1 MRVKPHDGI
10 NALIRK
16 ETSELPLSAMWRYS
30 KKTAFGKPG
39 GEHSPK
45 PNLVGNLI
53 SDFPASRNVINV
65 CC

>member
-1 MRVKPHDGI
+1 MRVEPHDGI
-10 NALIRK
+10 NVLIRREK
-16 ETSELPLSAMWRYS
+16 RQSFLSAMWRYS